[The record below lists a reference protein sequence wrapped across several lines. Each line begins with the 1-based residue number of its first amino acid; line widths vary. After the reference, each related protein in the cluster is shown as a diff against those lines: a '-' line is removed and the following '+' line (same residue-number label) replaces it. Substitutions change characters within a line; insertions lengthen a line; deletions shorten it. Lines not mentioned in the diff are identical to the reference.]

1 MKTLSYRARLLLNFS
16 IIFVLFAFILLGFQY
31 YREVENRKALL
42 EVRLE
47 SFADIIEKQ
56 IRQSPDSATTEIL
69 QSLRSVLPQELRIT
83 IISKEGMVSYESD
96 KDGLPN
102 ISNHRERPEVKSALT
117 KGFGIDIR
125 ESETLQKPYFY
136 YAKVYHNN
144 VIRVA
149 LPYNAEIKNF
159 MHVSNIF
166 LWFTLLIFPIVI
178 VALIYISGRFGRAIA
193 GLQHFVD
200 SAERGLMDYGS
211 ISFPHN
217 ELGDIASKVLRMYQD
232 LEQKTLQ
239 VGLER
244 ERLMKHFHYFEEG
257 IAIFSAQR
265 QKVYSNPRFLQYVNV
280 ILDITTSSVDAIWS
294 EESFRPI
301 QEFLDQHQG
310 RGAWSADTSVY
321 RETLS
326 VGSSHF
332 AAQVVVYS
340 DRSFEITLSDIT
352 KTEKNRLLK
361 QQMSHN
367 ISHELRTPVSS
378 IRGFLETLISC
389 ENLSAERRRD
399 FLQRALLQVERLS
412 DLIRDVALISKI
424 EEAAATLPRE
434 EIDIKQVVEETI
446 EELQGELAKQSM
458 TTHVDIPAESTI
470 YGNYSLLHSIF
481 RNLLENSIRY
491 AGQGTKVEIS
501 CYKKNSDTLFF
512 RYYNNGVQIPEEHLP
527 RLFER
532 FYRITEGRT
541 RDCGGTGLG
550 LSIVKNAVNFHSGDI
565 IVKNLLDQGVEFLFT
580 LKRGK

>member
-1 MKTLSYRARLLLNFS
+1 MKSLSYRARLLINFS
-16 IIFVLFAFILLGFQY
+16 LIFICFALILLGFQY
-31 YREVENRKALL
+31 YREIESRKALL
-42 EVRLE
+42 EARLE
-47 SFADIIEKQ
+47 SYADIIE
-56 IRQSPDSATTEIL
+56 L
-69 QSLRSVLPQELRIT
+69 QNQHEPIVQASKTLQQLRAVFPQDLRIT
-83 IISKEGMVSYESD
+83 IISKEGKVNYESNKED
-96 KDGLPN
+96 LPN
-102 ISNHRERPEVKSALT
+102 ISNHKERPEVKDALN

-136 YAKVYHNN
+136 YAKAYPNFI
-144 VIRVA
+144 IRVA

-193 GLQHFVD
+193 GLHHFID
-200 SAERGLMDYGS
+200 SAERGLMDYDN

-217 ELGDIASKVLRMYQD
+217 ELGDIASKVLKMYQE
-232 LEQKTLQ
+232 LEQKTQQ

-244 ERLMKHFHYFEEG
+244 ERLMKHFHHFEEG
-257 IAIFSAQR
+257 IAIFSTQR
-265 QKVYSNPRFLQYVNV
+265 QKVYSNPRFLQYLNT
-280 ILDITTSSVDAIWS
+280 ILDITTSSVNAIWTDEKFKS
-294 EESFRPI
+294 N
-301 QEFLDQHQG
+301 QDFLNQQQNQNIWN
-310 RGAWSADTSVY
+310 AETSAY
-321 RETLS
+321 RDTLS

-332 AAQVVVYS
+332 AVQVVVYS

-352 KTEKNRLLK
+352 KTEKNKLLK

-378 IRGFLETLISC
+378 IRGFLETLITC
-389 ENLSAERRRD
+389 ENLSVERRKD
-399 FLQRALLQVERLS
+399 FLQRALLQVVRLS

-434 EIDIKQVVEETI
+434 NVDLKLLVGETI
-446 EELQGELAKQSM
+446 EELQSELDKQEM
-458 TTHVDIPAESTI
+458 TVLVDISENTTI

-491 AGQGTKVEIS
+491 AGQKTKVEIS
-501 CYKKNSDTLFF
+501 CYKKNADFLFF
-512 RYYNNGVQIPEEHLP
+512 RYFNNGEQIPEEHLP

-550 LSIVKNAVNFHSGDI
+550 LSIVKNAVGFHSGDI
-565 IVKNLLDQGVEFLFT
+565 IVKNLLDQGVEFYFT
-580 LKRGK
+580 LKRHK

>member
-1 MKTLSYRARLLLNFS
+1 MKSLSYKARLLLNFS
-16 IIFVLFAFILLGFQY
+16 LIFVCFALILLGFQY
-31 YREVENRKALL
+31 YREVESRKALL
-42 EVRLE
+42 ETRLE
-47 SFADIIEKQ
+47 SYADIIE
-56 IRQSPDSATTEIL
+56 RQTQQDSAFALTP
-69 QSLRSVLPQELRIT
+69 LRTVLPQDLRIT
-83 IISKEGMVSYESD
+83 IISKEGRVNYESNKED
-96 KDGLPN
+96 LPN
-102 ISNHRERPEVKSALT
+102 ISNHKERPEVKAALE

-136 YAKVYHNN
+136 YAKVYPNY

-178 VALIYISGRFGRAIA
+178 VALIYISGRFGRAVA
-193 GLQHFVD
+193 GLQHFID
-200 SAERGLMDYGS
+200 SAERGLMNYDN

-217 ELGDIASKVLRMYQD
+217 ELGDIASKVLKMYQE
-232 LEQKTLQ
+232 LEIKTQQ

-244 ERLMKHFHYFEEG
+244 ERLMKHFHHFEEG

-265 QKVYSNPRFLQYVNV
+265 QKVYSNPRFLQYLNT
-280 ILDITTSSVDAIWS
+280 ILDITTSSVNAIWS
-294 EESFRPI
+294 EREFKPI
-301 QEFLDQHQG
+301 QEFLDQQQNQNIWN
-310 RGAWSADTSVY
+310 AETSVY
-321 RETLS
+321 RDTLS
-326 VGSSHF
+326 VGGSHY
-332 AAQVVVYS
+332 AVQVVVYS
-340 DRSFEITLSDIT
+340 DRSFEISLSDVT
-352 KTEKNRLLK
+352 KAEKNRLLK

-378 IRGFLETLISC
+378 IRGFLETLITC
-389 ENLSAERRRD
+389 ENLSVERRQD

-434 EIDIKQVVEETI
+434 NVDLRLLVSETI
-446 EELQGELAKQSM
+446 EELQSDLDKQDMSVV
-458 TTHVDIPAESTI
+458 VDISEDTTI
-470 YGNYSLLHSIF
+470 CGNYSLLHSIF
-481 RNLLENSIRY
+481 RNLLENSVRY
-491 AGQGTKVEIS
+491 AGQGTRVEIS
-501 CYKKNSDTLFF
+501 CYKKNADFLFF
-512 RYYNNGVQIPEEHLP
+512 RYFNNGEQIPEEHLP

-550 LSIVKNAVNFHSGDI
+550 LSIVKNAVGFHSGDI

-580 LKRGK
+580 LKRSK

>member
-1 MKTLSYRARLLLNFS
+1 MKSLSYKAQLLLNFS
-16 IIFVLFAFILLGFQY
+16 LIFVCFALILLGFQY
-31 YREVENRKALL
+31 YREVESRKALL
-42 EVRLE
+42 ETRLE
-47 SFADIIEKQ
+47 SYADIIE
-56 IRQSPDSATTEIL
+56 RQTQQDSAFAL
-69 QSLRSVLPQELRIT
+69 APLRTVLPQDLRIT
-83 IISKEGMVSYESD
+83 IISKEGQVNYESGNED
-96 KDGLPN
+96 LPN
-102 ISNHRERPEVKSALT
+102 ISNHKERPEVKAALE

-136 YAKVYHNN
+136 YAKVYPNY

-178 VALIYISGRFGRAIA
+178 VALIYISGRFGRAVA
-193 GLQHFVD
+193 GLQYFID
-200 SAERGLMDYGS
+200 SAERGLMNYDN
-211 ISFPHN
+211 ISFPNN
-217 ELGDIASKVLRMYQD
+217 ELGDIASKVLKMYQE
-232 LEQKTLQ
+232 LEKKTQQ

-244 ERLMKHFHYFEEG
+244 ERLMKHFHHFEEG

-265 QKVYSNPRFLQYVNV
+265 QKVYSNPRFLQYLNT
-280 ILDITTSSVDAIWS
+280 ILDITTSSVNAIWS
-294 EESFRPI
+294 EREFKPI
-301 QEFLDQHQG
+301 QEFLDQQQNQNIWN
-310 RGAWSADTSVY
+310 AETSVY
-321 RETLS
+321 RDTLS
-326 VGSSHF
+326 VGGAHY
-332 AAQVVVYS
+332 AVQVVVYS
-340 DRSFEITLSDIT
+340 DRSFEISLSDVT
-352 KTEKNRLLK
+352 KAEKNRLLK

-378 IRGFLETLISC
+378 IRGFLETLITC
-389 ENLSAERRRD
+389 ENLSAERRKD

-434 EIDIKQVVEETI
+434 NVDLRLLVGETI
-446 EELQGELAKQSM
+446 EELQSDLDKQEMSVLVDFPEEM
-458 TTHVDIPAESTI
+458 TIC
-470 YGNYSLLHSIF
+470 GNYSLLHSIF
-481 RNLLENSIRY
+481 RNLLENSVRY
-491 AGQGTKVEIS
+491 AGQGTRVEIS
-501 CYKKNSDTLFF
+501 CYKKNAEFLFF
-512 RYYNNGVQIPEEHLP
+512 RYFNNGEQIPEEHLP

-550 LSIVKNAVNFHSGDI
+550 LSIVKNAVSFHSGDI

>member
-1 MKTLSYRARLLLNFS
+1 MKSLSYKARLLLNFS
-16 IIFVLFAFILLGFQY
+16 LIFVCFALILLGFQY
-31 YREVENRKALL
+31 YREVESRKALL
-42 EVRLE
+42 ETRLE
-47 SFADIIEKQ
+47 SYADIIE
-56 IRQSPDSATTEIL
+56 RQTQQDSAFALTP
-69 QSLRSVLPQELRIT
+69 LRTVLPQDLRIT
-83 IISKEGMVSYESD
+83 IISKEGKVNYESNKED
-96 KDGLPN
+96 LPN
-102 ISNHRERPEVKSALT
+102 ISNHKERPEVKAALE

-136 YAKVYHNN
+136 YAKVYPNY

-178 VALIYISGRFGRAIA
+178 VALIYISGRFGRAVA
-193 GLQHFVD
+193 GLQHFID
-200 SAERGLMDYGS
+200 SAERGLMNYDN

-217 ELGDIASKVLRMYQD
+217 ELGDIASKVLKMYQE
-232 LEQKTLQ
+232 LEIKTQQ

-244 ERLMKHFHYFEEG
+244 ERLMKHFHHFEEG

-265 QKVYSNPRFLQYVNV
+265 HKVYSNPRFLQYLNT
-280 ILDITTSSVDAIWS
+280 ILDITTSSVNAIWS
-294 EESFRPI
+294 EREFKPI
-301 QEFLDQHQG
+301 QEFLDQQQNQNVWN
-310 RGAWSADTSVY
+310 AETSVY
-321 RETLS
+321 RDTLS
-326 VGSSHF
+326 VGGSHY
-332 AAQVVVYS
+332 AVQVVVYS
-340 DRSFEITLSDIT
+340 DRSFEISLSDVT
-352 KTEKNRLLK
+352 KAEKNRLLK

-378 IRGFLETLISC
+378 IRGFLETLITC
-389 ENLSAERRRD
+389 ENLSVERRQD

-434 EIDIKQVVEETI
+434 NVDLRLLVSETI
-446 EELQGELAKQSM
+446 EELQSDLDKQDMSVV
-458 TTHVDIPAESTI
+458 VDISEDTTI
-470 YGNYSLLHSIF
+470 CGNYSLLHSIF
-481 RNLLENSIRY
+481 RNLLENSVRY
-491 AGQGTKVEIS
+491 AGQGTRVEIS
-501 CYKKNSDTLFF
+501 CYKKNADFLFF
-512 RYYNNGVQIPEEHLP
+512 RYFNNGEQIPEEHLP

-550 LSIVKNAVNFHSGDI
+550 LSIVKNAVGFHSGDI

-580 LKRGK
+580 LKRSK